1 MRFSVEVLVRVRV
14 KVTMRVKIRVKVDL
28 VFSTI
33 HHSQVKERFR
43 DGREQAHTAWPGL
56 LAHPIRP

>member
-14 KVTMRVKIRVKVDL
+14 KVTVKIRVKVDL

>member
-1 MRFSVEVLVRVRV
+1 MVKVRFSVEVLVRVRV

-33 HHSQVKERFR
+33 HHSQVKERLTK
-43 DGREQAHTAWPGL
+43 GWT
-56 LAHPIRP
+56 